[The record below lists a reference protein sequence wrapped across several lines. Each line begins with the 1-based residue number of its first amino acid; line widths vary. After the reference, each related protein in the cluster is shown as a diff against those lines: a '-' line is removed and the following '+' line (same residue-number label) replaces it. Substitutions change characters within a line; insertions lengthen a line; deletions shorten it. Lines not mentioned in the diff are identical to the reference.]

1 MLTSSRLLRGL
12 LYATKEKTMG
22 IFDLFKKKPKVNGII
37 KYLNLEDWWLNEL
50 NDEERVIILNT
61 YSPMGSENSII
72 EGEIFN
78 SSQTQLHF
86 FWGLIGWFNKPN
98 LRHIAYKLIA
108 KAETLIDKNSAP
120 LDVHFLY
127 GTKLEVCYK
136 DRDLRPNGLEL
147 AIEAC
152 EQQIENAPS
161 AAAAFKQQYGGD
173 LPAHK
178 GYYQLAIVLEKQ
190 KRYSESISLCKKAK
204 SQGWAGDW
212 DKRIERC
219 NKRAKA

>member
-1 MLTSSRLLRGL
+1 
-12 LYATKEKTMG
+12 MG
-22 IFDLFKKKPKVNGII
+22 IFDIFKIKPKVNGII

-50 NDEERVIILNT
+50 NDEEREIILST
-61 YSPMGSENSII
+61 YLPMGSDHSII
-72 EGEIFN
+72 EGEIYS

-86 FWGLIGWFNKPN
+86 FWGLIGWFNKPD
-98 LRHIAYKLIA
+98 LRHIAYKLIS
-108 KAETLIDKNSAP
+108 KAETLIDNNSAP

-147 AIEAC
+147 AIKAC
-152 EQQIENAPS
+152 EQQIENAP
-161 AAAAFKQQYGGD
+161 AAATAFKQQYGGD

-178 GYYQLAIVLEKQ
+178 GFYQLAIVLEKQ
-190 KRYSESISLCKKAK
+190 KRYSEAIALCEKAK
-204 SQGWAGDW
+204 LQGWASDW

-219 NKRAKA
+219 NKRTTA

>member
-1 MLTSSRLLRGL
+1 
-12 LYATKEKTMG
+12 MG
-22 IFDLFKKKPKVNGII
+22 IFDLLKRKPKVNGII
-37 KYLNLEDWWLNEL
+37 KYLKLEDWWLNEL
-50 NDEERVIILNT
+50 TEEDRQIILYT
-61 YSPMGSENSII
+61 YSPMGGEGSIVD
-72 EGEIFN
+72 GEIKS

-86 FWGLIGWFNKPN
+86 FCGLIGWFSKPS

-108 KAETLIDKNSAP
+108 KAETLIDQQSDP

-127 GTKLEVCYK
+127 GSKLEVCYK
-136 DRDLRPNGLEL
+136 DRDTHPNGLDL
-147 AIEAC
+147 AIKAC

-161 AAAAFKQQYGGD
+161 ASKAFIRKCGGD

-178 GYYQLAIVLEKQ
+178 GFQQLAIVLEKQ
-190 KRYSESISLCKKAK
+190 KRYDEAISLCEKAK

-219 NKRAKA
+219 SKRARA